1 MLLLASSPL
10 FYGFFMTEQ
19 EKMDELKTALQEFLQ
34 TLQRFKREYFN
45 EITLLSRYLDDIEI
59 DRIKA
64 TLKK

>member
-1 MLLLASSPL
+1 
-10 FYGFFMTEQ
+10 MTEQ